1 MNYRNPHSFSQP
13 SAGRTLF
20 KPELEVSH
28 TPAATET
35 PLRLEGTSVA
45 MPARQVGATGTSLAA
60 RARTEDA
67 QIKLEAFR
75 AGRALS
81 EADRERFDGVRSTV
95 DHAYNRW
102 RTASEDVD
110 LPAFDDDVANRIIE
124 LTEHGYTG
132 NRLETLE
139 QKGKKLDEWA
149 DATVG
154 AAKSTPFAIASAL
167 TDLVPALSGGALVT
181 DTFTKGYIV
190 GSISAIFDTAG
201 GEALSRAIH
210 DAYWLRIN
218 KADQTPS
225 LSYDPEANKVHI
237 VHHQGEMST
246 AMQKAVEN
254 LDAEIGLGTKVGQA
268 ALSFQTSYTARNLA
282 RTLISPLASL
292 VLSEATVSKIDTG
305 VTAVGGMMAGAGAYL
320 GLGHFAHKNG
330 IADFSALL
338 SRRDFIDRLDQLE
351 KTSLNHQAKNAL
363 VRASKV
369 PIDIM
374 TDGTSALQA
383 VFALENLVAEAVPLA
398 GGIAS
403 IFITKT
409 KLATSLALQ
418 NYSTASRLA
427 LTQLGGAVV
436 MLPVLG
442 LWPAASII
450 TNHYKKPAA
459 DIIHKRFHQQP
470 VGVSGSGVVD
480 FGAGELSGPR
490 AKGAMPRTA
499 MKQQRRD
506 AVALPPQLNRRSFEL
521 LPREEV

>member
-1 MNYRNPHSFSQP
+1 MAP
-13 SAGRTLF
+13 
-20 KPELEVSH
+20 
-28 TPAATET
+28 
-35 PLRLEGTSVA
+35 
-45 MPARQVGATGTSLAA
+45 PARQVGATGTSLAA
-60 RARTEDA
+60 RARTVDA

-75 AGRALS
+75 AGPALS

-102 RTASEDVD
+102 RTASKDID

-124 LTEHGYTG
+124 LTERGYTG
-132 NRLETLE
+132 HRLEALE
-139 QKGKKLDEWA
+139 QKAKKLDQWA

-154 AAKSTPFAIASAL
+154 AAKSTPFAVASVL

-190 GSISAIFDTAG
+190 GGISAIFDTAG

-218 KADQTPS
+218 KGDQTPS
-225 LSYDPEANKVHI
+225 LSYDPEANEVHTI
-237 VHHQGEMST
+237 HHQGEMSA
-246 AMQKAVEN
+246 AMQKAVES

-268 ALSFQTSYTARNLA
+268 ALSFQSYTVRNLA
-282 RTLISPLASL
+282 RTAISPLASL
-292 VLSEATVSKIDTG
+292 LVSEATVSKIDTG
-305 VTAVGGMMAGAGAYL
+305 VAAVGGMISGAGAYL

-330 IADFSALL
+330 VADFSALL
-338 SRRDFIDRLDQLE
+338 SRHDFIDRLDQLE
-351 KTSLNHQAKNAL
+351 KTSLNRQATNAL

-369 PIDIM
+369 PIDII

-383 VFALENLVAEAVPLA
+383 VFALENLAAEAGPLA

-403 IFITKT
+403 IFMAKT
-409 KLATSLALQ
+409 KIATSLALQ

-427 LTQLGGAVV
+427 LTQFGGAVV
-436 MLPVLG
+436 MVPVLG

-459 DIIHKRFHQQP
+459 DAIHKRFHQQP
-470 VGVSGSGVVD
+470 AGVSGSGVVD
-480 FGAGELSGPR
+480 FGAGELSPP
-490 AKGAMPRTA
+490 APKGQCR
-499 MKQQRRD
+499 
-506 AVALPPQLNRRSFEL
+506 VPPWNSHACRLWSYV
-521 LPREEV
+521 PG